1 MLFHKMSQAL
11 LLDTTSSTGFLA
23 LLKDGKV
30 IKCITFNEPRLLSKN
45 LLPSIQALGEADLN
59 SLCYIAL
66 GIGPGSYTGTR
77 VGATVAQ
84 ALRFALHIPLVTFS
98 STLLPDLEEIGLFVH
113 TQFLQNQFT
122 SQIDL
127 VYFSQSQ

>member
-1 MLFHKMSQAL
+1 MQAL
-11 LLDTTSSTGFLA
+11 LIDTTSETAFIA
-23 LLKDGKV
+23 LLEGGK
-30 IKCITFNEPRLLSKN
+30 ILKQMALSEPRSLSKK
-45 LLPSIQALGEADLN
+45 LLPSIQNLLDKNLHTL
-59 SLCYIAL
+59 SYVAL

-77 VGATVAQ
+77 VGASIAQ
-84 ALRFALHIPLVTFS
+84 TLRLALDLPLITFS

-113 TQFLQNQFT
+113 TQFLKNRFT